1 MIEPN
6 FNMFLWIL
14 LAYLILESV
23 LKIIAGLLELEK
35 GDHYSIGDAIMGVI
49 WLILLFAVIWC

>member
-1 MIEPN
+1 MIKPN
-6 FNMFLWIL
+6 FDMFLWIL

-23 LKIIAGLLELEK
+23 LKIIAGLLKLEK